1 MVIILNYL
9 NSDGVN
15 GDKNIVIN
23 GGFEKQFLSKT
34 TKIINN
40 VKNNNHI
47 NNPVKNNNILH
58 NKTEKMEKLN
68 KSNKLLNYI
77 NNVSQNAF
85 DIG

>member
-77 NNVSQNAF
+77 NNVSQNTF
-85 DIG
+85 DNG